1 MAASNSQAD
10 SAADNDK
17 STAAK
22 GKQLIKVKVSDPAT
36 KTSTM
41 VTMEEGSDTKIFCFN
56 NTVSRAERGF
66 LTADP
71 AGPLVG
77 RLDCIELMTKAMA
90 QAELTRR
97 TREKNKWVVGTK
109 GHRVEESDVWAN
121 RWGLRWI
128 LRLRH
133 VVVLGNEGITDLSCV
148 RDGGFCAPTDAIM
161 RPMFRMRGKSMM
173 NAYKATTMDEA
184 VVDWAKAARE
194 YVGQKVLGP
203 GIRAVDKYVE
213 SWRDGTM
220 KALVHRLWAD
230 VVTLGAWK
238 SASKTIERVM
248 ETSSFEGKSKKP

>member
-17 STAAK
+17 AAAAE
-22 GKQLIKVKVSDPAT
+22 GKQLVKVRVSDAAT
-36 KTSTM
+36 KTSTI
-41 VTMEEGSDTKIFCFN
+41 VTMEKGSDTKLYCFN
-56 NTVSRAERGF
+56 NTLSRAESGF

-71 AGPLVG
+71 DGPLVG
-77 RLDCIELMTKAMA
+77 RLDCVEFMTKAMA

-97 TREKNKWVVGTK
+97 TQEKNKWVVGAS
-109 GHRVEESDVWAN
+109 GRVEESDVWAN

-133 VVVLGNEGITDLSCV
+133 VVVLGNEGITDLACL
-148 RDGGFCAPTDAIM
+148 RDNGFCAPTDVIM
-161 RPMFRMRGKSMM
+161 RPMFRMRGKSMI

-184 VVDWAKAARE
+184 VVGWANGARE

-238 SASKTIERVM
+238 SASKTIDRVM